1 MIFNS
6 ALKIIDRENKETVF
20 EKVYIYDDGSIA
32 TYRGDFLP
40 NKKHTAIILTDRC
53 DIMVGSKAVYNN
65 KTRTVTAVCDN
76 TLLSRIRPHIRL
88 TLE

>member
-1 MIFNS
+1 MIFDS
-6 ALKIIDRENKETVF
+6 VLKIIDRENNETVF
-20 EKVYIYDDGSIA
+20 ENVYIYDDNSIA

-40 NKKHTAIILTDRC
+40 NKKHTAIILSHKC
-53 DIMVGSKAVYNN
+53 NICVGSKAVYDN

-76 TLLSRIRPHIRL
+76 TKRSRLMPHIRL

>member
-6 ALKIIDRENKETVF
+6 TIKIIDRENNETVF
-20 EKVYIYDDGSIA
+20 ENVYIFDDNSIA

-40 NKKHTAIILTDRC
+40 NKKHTAIILADKC
-53 DIMVGSKAVYNN
+53 DISVGSKAVYNN

-76 TLLSRIRPHIRL
+76 TKLSRLRPHIRL